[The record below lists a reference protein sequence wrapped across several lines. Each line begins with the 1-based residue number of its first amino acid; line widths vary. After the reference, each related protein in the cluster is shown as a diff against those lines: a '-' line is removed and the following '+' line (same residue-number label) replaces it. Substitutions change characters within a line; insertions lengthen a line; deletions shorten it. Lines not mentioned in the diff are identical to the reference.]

1 VGARQGRGPGRRWP
15 ALVSPRSPT
24 SAVAAANAPQRG
36 RHSRIP
42 PLSQGYKELYSRKWS
57 YTRELAASIQA
68 GLQKMVE
75 AKEDVNKMK
84 AELAVKNQ
92 ASPNGGRGA
101 GRIQV

>member
-1 VGARQGRGPGRRWP
+1 MWAGPGPAARQPSGKHCICRGATAQTPHHAPPHKHTNTTGAP
-15 ALVSPRSPT
+15 SPC
-24 SAVAAANAPQRG
+24 A
-36 RHSRIP
+36 
-42 PLSQGYKELYSRKWS
+42 QGYKELYTRKWA

-92 ASPNGGRGA
+92 ARPPTGLARH
-101 GRIQV
+101 V